1 MFFWG
6 DFCKKVALI
15 WRKTEW
21 KKKVEAEVKEDK
33 RLKDEE
39 ARNAAASTRTSVISL
54 LQVDAHP
61 AADRAVLKCYFF
73 HFKIMFH
80 V

>member
-1 MFFWG
+1 M
-6 DFCKKVALI
+6 
-15 WRKTEW
+15 
-21 KKKVEAEVKEDK
+21 EAEVKEDK